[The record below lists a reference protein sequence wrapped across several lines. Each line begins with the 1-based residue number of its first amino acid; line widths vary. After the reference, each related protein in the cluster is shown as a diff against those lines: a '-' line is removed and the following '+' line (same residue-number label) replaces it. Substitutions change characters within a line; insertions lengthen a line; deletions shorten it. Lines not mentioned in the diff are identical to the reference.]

1 MLAIKCETK
10 MIIDTKV
17 EGTSAILRQ
26 GLKIFQPLSNAMAR
40 SASNSVNPSN
50 GLVSMK

>member
-10 MIIDTKV
+10 LKSRKSNIILCH
-17 EGTSAILRQ
+17 SAAGVNIIQ
-26 GLKIFQPLSNAMAR
+26 SLSNAMAR

-50 GLVSMK
+50 GLVKMK